1 MFDSGTIFSYLKADL
16 MSMKATKYRCRE
28 MKETKEKKEKEDKK
42 ESEKK
47 DKIWDLV
54 SDLNPY

>member
-1 MFDSGTIFSYLKADL
+1 MFEVGLDVHE
-16 MSMKATKYRCRE
+16 KYRCRE
-28 MKETKEKKEKEDKK
+28 MKETKETKEKKDQK